1 MTKSVAHHDDR
12 SNQRHLPRRLSAR
25 SGSASAHF
33 DPLEPRQLLTTTVSN
48 GLDAFFANLALTL
61 HANHNGEDVAFG
73 YAVVNLGDLNADG
86 ADDLAIGAPGG
97 GSAMGLVDVYNGKTG
112 ALLWTVAGD
121 AVGFARSLARI
132 ADVTGD
138 SIADL
143 VVGSPNSG
151 SAGSVFIYSGATG
164 ALFGQ
169 IIGSEHGASAGAHF
183 GWSVASGTLDAD
195 ASPDLAIGAPSD
207 GASTSGRVYLIGA
220 SNAGLLG
227 VIEGEQPGELFGW
240 AVALARTP
248 SHDFNDILVGAPGWD
263 AVSSSENGRVARH
276 HSDGTQVFSIGGRDA
291 GDLTGY
297 SVLAISNGNTPY
309 DDMAYGSPGADAWG
323 LDSLLASDAGIVQ
336 IVDIQGRLGAII
348 AGTHTGSLFGA
359 ALAQVERPGN
369 YYSPAPLI
377 AIAAPGAPGGGMV
390 QVHDSTH
397 YAYDDSTV
405 AWIVPTHTTS
415 LLYQT
420 LRGDADRAFGVALAM
435 GDFNA
440 DGIPDVAIADAPQ
453 VTIHADTN
461 TDNTGTGS
469 VRVYR
474 SVDNP
479 QDYTT
484 HAMST
489 SGQYVAFRTMRTQ
502 RLWLAGP
509 GGVSVVLPPDASSDD
524 FAVDVANSGK
534 VLLSRRRDVQG
545 EGTYF
550 DSWVFENGALSKL
563 ADSVTTFVGAP
574 AEWTFYPDLKP
585 LAILPDG
592 SVIIE
597 RFVTNLH
604 SPVIIQ
610 DQTIWRVEGT
620 TATYLWRGQYTGHS
634 AAGVVG
640 RRFESYNAQ
649 TGDYTWTTMLWRQ
662 SAGIEAIAIIQNAFA
677 IDDNASVFG
686 VDFATKNMIRRDVDA
701 TTTVLFTVDTEYA
714 VTIYAKAADSH
725 GRLLWM
731 ITDSRYAPPGPGPNY
746 WTVGELRV
754 FDPINS
760 TNTLV
765 AESTIMLR
773 QIAYGTVSTTSHVAF
788 TSDGGYLV
796 GSEHY
801 ANTVALSLYSQG
813 IDQRLLTPADLAAA
827 ATATGDQWT
836 ASLFVNSLGRLT
848 LMINEG
854 DGSWRVRNVSLAS
867 SDSLSFDGFAPIVA
881 WNDPLTQRPQFA
893 TLDRFERFVHVAS
906 YSTTDNGYPRAY
918 ASWEAH
924 SPQFNGVGV
933 DGTGSFLTAMIG
945 PSRDMT
951 ALVRPDNNVIVAF
964 RMNDGRIALIGQG
977 YNSTINPFSF
987 NILYDLTYSEL
998 VPKGLPTPE
1007 IIGPISGFV
1016 SPWGGHNITGVDA
1029 SGHIWTLWTSPEFVG
1044 WTITD
1049 LTDWLNTDPIS
1060 GGVSSFLTTWNAFNM
1075 TGLNSAGELVTMWW
1089 APELGPG
1096 NWQVDFI
1103 GQGQTTW
1110 DNSVQIESWFN
1121 AVEQSLNFIGK
1132 DQSGQITCYTW
1143 RVSDQTWRS
1152 EVVQPISAAD
1162 RVSRVSPDRGRPSV
1176 SRAVGLG
1183 ASGHLLW
1190 FYRTNDVASWA
1201 FEDITDL
1208 IA

>member
-1 MTKSVAHHDDR
+1 MMKSVARLAER
-12 SNQRHLPRRLSAR
+12 SSQRHALRRLAAR
-25 SGSASAHF
+25 SGSASGFF
-33 DPLEPRQLLTTTVSN
+33 DSLEPRQFLSTTVSN

-61 HANHNGEDVAFG
+61 QADHSGEEVAFG
-73 YAVVNLGDLNADG
+73 HAVANLGDLNADG
-86 ADDLAIGAPGG
+86 ADDLAISAPGG
-97 GSAMGLVDVYNGKTG
+97 GSAMGLVDVYSGKTG
-112 ALLWTVAGD
+112 ARLWTVAGD
-121 AVGFARSLARI
+121 AIGFGRSLARI

-143 VVGSPNSG
+143 VVGSPSSG

-164 ALFGQ
+164 TLFTQ
-169 IIGSEHGASAGAHF
+169 IVGSEHGASAGANF

-195 ASPDLAIGAPSD
+195 TSPDLAIGAPSD
-207 GASTSGRVYLIGA
+207 GASAAGRVYLIGSSTA
-220 SNAGLLG
+220 NLLG

-248 SHDFNDILVGAPGWD
+248 NQDFNDILVGAPGWN
-263 AVSSSENGRVARH
+263 AVSSDDNGRVARH

-291 GDLTGY
+291 GDLAGY
-297 SVLAISNGNTPY
+297 SVLAISNGSTPY

-323 LDSLLASDAGIVQ
+323 LDSLLAADAGIVQ
-336 IVDIQGRLGAII
+336 IVDTQGRLGAII
-348 AGTHTGSLFGA
+348 AGTQSGSLFGA
-359 ALAQVERPGN
+359 ALAQIERPGS
-369 YYSPAPLI
+369 YYSPPPLI

-420 LRGDADRAFGVALAM
+420 FRGQADRAFGVALAM

-440 DGIPDVAIADAPQ
+440 DGIPDIAVADAPQ

-461 TDNTGTGS
+461 TNDSGTGS

-474 SVDNP
+474 SADNV

-489 SGQYVAFRTMRTQ
+489 SGEYIAFRNTRSQ
-502 RLWLAGP
+502 WLWLAGP
-509 GGVSVVLPPDASSDD
+509 GGVSVVLPPNGSSDD
-524 FAVDVANSGK
+524 FAVDITDSGK
-534 VLLSRRRDVQG
+534 ALLSRRRDVQG

-550 DSWVFENGALSKL
+550 DSWIFENGTLSKL
-563 ADSVTTFVGAP
+563 ADSVTTFIGAP
-574 AEWTFYPDLKP
+574 AEWTFFPDLKP

-597 RFVTNLH
+597 RFVTNLQ
-604 SPVIIQ
+604 SPVVIQ
-610 DQTIWRVEGT
+610 DQTIWRVEGN
-620 TATYLWRGQYTGHS
+620 TATYLWRGQYGGHS
-634 AAGVVG
+634 SAGVVG
-640 RRFESYNAQ
+640 RRFESYNEQ
-649 TGDYTWTTMLWRQ
+649 TGAYTWTTMLWRQ
-662 SAGIEAIAIIQNAFA
+662 SAGVEAIATIQNSFA
-677 IDDNASVFG
+677 IDDNASIFG
-686 VDFATKNMIRRDVDA
+686 VDFATKNMIRRDVNGS
-701 TTTVLFTVDTEYA
+701 TTVLFTVDTQYA
-714 VTIYAKAADSH
+714 VTIYAKAADSN

-731 ITDSRYAPPGPGPNY
+731 ITDSRYAPPGPGPDY

-760 TNTLV
+760 TNTVV
-765 AESTIMLR
+765 AESALMLR
-773 QIAYGTVSTTSHVAF
+773 QIAYGTASTTSRVAF

-796 GSEHY
+796 GSERYPSTVSLSSY
-801 ANTVALSLYSQG
+801 AQG
-813 IDQRLLTPADLAAA
+813 IDQRLLTPADLATT
-827 ATATGDQWT
+827 ATATGESWT

-854 DGSWRVRNVSLAS
+854 DGTWRLRNVSLTY

-881 WNDPLTQRPQFA
+881 WNDPVTQRPQFA
-893 TLDRFERFVHVAS
+893 TIDRFERFVHIAS
-906 YSTTDNGYPRAY
+906 YASTDSGYPRAY

-924 SPQFNGVGV
+924 GPQFFGI
-933 DGTGSFLTAMIG
+933 GTQGSGGLITATIG
-945 PSRDMT
+945 PTRDMT
-951 ALVRPDNNVIVAF
+951 VLVRPDNLVNVAL
-964 RMNDGRIALIGQG
+964 RMNDGRIVLVGQQ
-977 YNSTINPFSF
+977 YNTPNNPFSF
-987 NILYDLTYSEL
+987 GLVYDLTYSEL
-998 VPKGLPTPE
+998 VPKGLPTPAF
-1007 IIGPISGFV
+1007 IGPISAFV
-1016 SPWGGHNITGVDA
+1016 SPWGGQNITGADD

-1049 LTDWLNTDPIS
+1049 LTDWLHADPIS
-1060 GGVSSFLTTWNAFNM
+1060 GGVTSFITSWNAFNM

-1096 NWQVDFI
+1096 NWQVSFI

-1110 DNSVQIESWFN
+1110 DTGVQVDSWFN
-1121 AVEQSLNFIGK
+1121 AVEQSLNFVGK

-1143 RVSDQTWRS
+1143 SVSDQSWRS
-1152 EVVQPISAAD
+1152 EVVQPINAAD
-1162 RVSRVSPDRGRPSV
+1162 RVARVSPDRGRPTA

-1190 FYRTNDVASWA
+1190 FYRTNDVATWA